1 MNDDKVLWHWW
12 WGWNTEKMENWLEEM
27 ENKGYH
33 LIKVDFAQIRYTFK
47 KGDSKKMRY
56 CFDFP
61 SYVEDSYFE
70 IFKEDGWELMD
81 NKMGPWFIWR
91 KSYQNERPNIYTDTK
106 SLIERTRR
114 QIRTVIF
121 GIVVT
126 LIIIAIVLVTNF
138 YASKVISA
146 LLILSIIFYCYIII
160 KLQKYKTKLK
170 KNAIKC

>member
-1 MNDDKVLWHWW
+1 MKDDKVFWHWW
-12 WGWNTEKMENWLEEM
+12 WGWNTEKMETWLEEM

-33 LIKVDFAQIRYTFK
+33 LFKIDFAQIRFTFR
-47 KGDSKKMRY
+47 KGESKKMRY

-126 LIIIAIVLVTNF
+126 LIIISIVLISNF
-138 YASKVISA
+138 YGSKVISA
-146 LLILSIIFYCYIII
+146 LLTLSIVFYCYIIA
-160 KLQKYKTKLK
+160 KLYKYNKKLK
-170 KNAIKC
+170 LNAVKC